1 MNARQDRITKGLIE
15 AIQTPTAKTS
25 PYDTEAEVIRVE
37 GDTAWVHI
45 SGGIDETPVKMTI
58 NCEKGDKVQ
67 VRVGGGSAWLV
78 GNATAPPTD
87 DTTAIEARVKS
98 IEAELTAKQ
107 ADAKAEQAQTTADN
121 ATVIAEQAKSIADDT
136 NQYFWFTGEG
146 TDTGA
151 HITEVPQDEFTDSTS
166 PNYHSGGNLLA
177 RSNGIA
183 IRDGLTELSTFSTS
197 SAQVGVSSGGHTVI
211 QSSGMD
217 IYGGDGTRSLAHIGY
232 DTGNAESGTA
242 VAPFYTFGIRNTS
255 DGIGNYS
262 VAEGRSTKA
271 IGYASHAEGSGT
283 TASGGYAHAEGG
295 ATTASGGDSH
305 AEGFNNTASGDY
317 SHAEGGYNTASASYA
332 HAEGRLTEASQM
344 YAHSEGNNTKATNYA
359 SHAEGYLTTASG
371 SYSHAEGTSTTAS
384 GQNSHAEGNH
394 TEAASPNQ
402 HVQGKY
408 NVIDSTETYADIVGA
423 GTDSARKNIFAL
435 ERATGDGRYKGDV
448 YVGCNDDST
457 GGTKLAKDIIT
468 TSSFTGNAIAFDT
481 GTTWKDISSTTYP
494 NNSTVSITDA
504 GIYLLIGNI
513 AFSSNSSGRRG
524 IRWYDVTGDTAIV
537 RSQQVFAPANGAIAY
552 QQTICVVETNGS
564 ASYKLQA
571 YQNSGSQLNVTP
583 YVNTVRLK

>member
-1 MNARQDRITKGLIE
+1 MNAKTDRITKGLME

-98 IEAELTAKQ
+98 IEAELTAEQ
-107 ADAKAEQAQTTADN
+107 ADSKAEQAQTTADN
-121 ATVIAEQAKSIADDT
+121 ATVIASQAKTIADDT
-136 NQYFWFTGEG
+136 NQYFWFTSEN

-183 IRDGLTELSTFSTS
+183 IRDGLTELSSFSTS

-217 IYGGDGTRSLAHIGY
+217 IYGGNGTVNLAHIGY
-232 DTGNAESGTA
+232 DTGNAGSGTA
-242 VAPFYTFGIRNTS
+242 VAPYYTFGSRANNS
-255 DGIGNYS
+255 DIGNDSFATGFS
-262 VAEGRSTKA
+262 VTASRYLSYAEGYQTKA
-271 IGYASHAEGSGT
+271 IANLSHAEGHETEASGYASHAEGRET
-283 TASGGYAHAEGG
+283 TAS
-295 ATTASGGDSH
+295 
-305 AEGFNNTASGDY
+305 NNY
-317 SHAEGGYNTASASYA
+317 SHAEGYKTTASAF
-332 HAEGRLTEASQM
+332 
-344 YAHSEGNNTKATNYA
+344 
-359 SHAEGYLTTASG
+359 
-371 SYSHAEGTSTTAS
+371 YSHAEGNSTTANGTS
-384 GQNSHAEGNH
+384 SHASGTGTTAQRLAQFVIGEYNNLDTTGTGTGYRGSYAFIIGNGSSS
-394 TEAASPNQ
+394 TALSNAFA
-402 HVQGKY
+402 VDWAG
-408 NVIDSTETYADIVGA
+408 NVR
-423 GTDSARKNIFAL
+423 AR
-435 ERATGDGRYKGDV
+435 GDV
-448 YVGCNDDST
+448 YAGCSMDST
-457 GGTKLAKDIIT
+457 GGTKLAKDVVT
-468 TSSFTGNAIAFDT
+468 TSSSTGNAIAFDT

-494 NNSTVSITDA
+494 NNASISLTDA
-504 GIYLLIGNI
+504 GIYMLIGNV
-513 AFSSNSSGRRG
+513 AFSSNASGRRG
-524 IRWYDVTGDTAIV
+524 IRWYDTTGSTAIV
-537 RSQQVFAPANGAIAY
+537 RSQQVFAPASGAISY
-552 QQTICVVETNGS
+552 LQTICVVEISS
-564 ASYKLQA
+564 ANTYTLQA

-583 YVNTVRLK
+583 YLNMVRLK